1 MTPLTVGSLFS
12 GIGGFEFGLERTGGF
27 KTVWQCEIDPF
38 CLKVLAKHWPDVKR
52 FADIKKMGIGEEIPY
67 VDVICGGFPCQPVS
81 CAGKRKG
88 KEDTRWLWP
97 EFCRVVRSVRPEWV
111 LIENVPGLLSADS
124 GRLFAG
130 ILRDLSESGYDA
142 EWNIVSAASVGA
154 PHLRKRVFIVAKMVH
169 PLHGGYI
176 HQESSTSPLQ
186 DSDRQENRLSGEA
199 SPDVADADQIRRR
212 GRAGMFWQG
221 RGRESQDGGAELPDP
236 KGALSGHGN
245 YDDVSLFGNGAK
257 DRQRASTIRS
267 CDWWAV
273 EPGVGGTLDG
283 FSKGLHID
291 RLISNQVHE
300 CTYDGKK
307 THAGKV
313 LPALWKEDGSKADG
327 KSLRIDERVQE
338 KKVLLHPVLWR
349 LDDSSC
355 RDDHKTRCSEEST
368 ESHRNETMPE
378 MRANESEIEPTPR
391 RSPEGIGCD
400 GSLHRMPCNSRP
412 EVGKPSDKENLDL
425 CDMWWRVS
433 SEGFSSTQNLFR
445 KMLLG
450 TGKEKRKQAMEN
462 PWADGWEDGVP
473 RIATGVKNRVD
484 RLRALGNA
492 IVPQCAQFVGQCLL
506 DSIRTEAAQ

>member
-1 MTPLTVGSLFS
+1 LLLYPESEEDGMKPLTVGSLFS
-12 GIGGFEFGLERTGGF
+12 GIGGFELGLERTGGF

-38 CLKVLAKHWPDVKR
+38 CLKVLEKHWPGVKR

-97 EFCRVVRSVRPEWV
+97 EFCRVVRCVRPEWV

-169 PLHGGYI
+169 PLYGGYI

-186 DSDRQENRLSGEA
+186 DSDRQENRLPGKA

-236 KGALSGHGN
+236 KGERLEGRAASKHQEQKGGMRF
-245 YDDVSLFGNGAK
+245 LFA
-257 DRQRASTIRS
+257 RQSEQIGGGQ
-267 CDWWAV
+267 WAV
-273 EPGVGGTLDG
+273 EPDVG
-283 FSKGLHID
+283 
-291 RLISNQVHE
+291 
-300 CTYDGKK
+300 
-307 THAGKV
+307 
-313 LPALWKEDGSKADG
+313 
-327 KSLRIDERVQE
+327 RV
-338 KKVLLHPVLWR
+338 
-349 LDDSSC
+349 
-355 RDDHKTRCSEEST
+355 
-368 ESHRNETMPE
+368 
-378 MRANESEIEPTPR
+378 AN
-391 RSPEGIGCD
+391 
-400 GSLHRMPCNSRP
+400 
-412 EVGKPSDKENLDL
+412 
-425 CDMWWRVS
+425 
-433 SEGFSSTQNLFR
+433 
-445 KMLLG
+445 
-450 TGKEKRKQAMEN
+450 
-462 PWADGWEDGVP
+462 GVP
-473 RIATGVKNRVD
+473 ARVD

-506 DSIRTEAAQ
+506 DSTRTEAAQ